1 MLLELEVF
9 SVVHNILPKTNQNLW
24 KQEFVLFL
32 IHQNKIEVGL
42 VQVSSF
48 WNFNNY
54 LWNSILQ
61 CVKFEELMSFSALS
75 KSRFGVGSDDYCL
88 YCWSHKT
95 ADEVI
100 TVYRSDLKK
109 INLIFMIFYWH
120 CIVNPAFSVLY
131 DLPEKST
138 DFFLI
143 RELDFKHKYMN
154 VLYDILTKVGNFS
167 KFHVLIPR

>member
-1 MLLELEVF
+1 MIIVY
-9 SVVHNILPKTNQNLW
+9 I
-24 KQEFVLFL
+24 
-32 IHQNKIEVGL
+32 
-42 VQVSSF
+42 
-48 WNFNNY
+48 
-54 LWNSILQ
+54 
-61 CVKFEELMSFSALS
+61 
-75 KSRFGVGSDDYCL
+75 
-88 YCWSHKT
+88 CWSHKT

-109 INLIFMIFYWH
+109 KSTWFSWYFTDI
-120 CIVNPAFSVLY
+120 IVNPAFSVLY

>member
-1 MLLELEVF
+1 M
-9 SVVHNILPKTNQNLW
+9 
-24 KQEFVLFL
+24 
-32 IHQNKIEVGL
+32 
-42 VQVSSF
+42 QVSSF
-48 WNFNNY
+48 WNYNNY

-61 CVKFEELMSFSALS
+61 CVKFEELMSFSAWS
-75 KSRFGVGSDDYCL
+75 KSRFGVGRDDYCL

-120 CIVNPAFSVLY
+120 YCKSSIFSFVW
-131 DLPEKST
+131 PSWKERR
-138 DFFLI
+138 FFFPI